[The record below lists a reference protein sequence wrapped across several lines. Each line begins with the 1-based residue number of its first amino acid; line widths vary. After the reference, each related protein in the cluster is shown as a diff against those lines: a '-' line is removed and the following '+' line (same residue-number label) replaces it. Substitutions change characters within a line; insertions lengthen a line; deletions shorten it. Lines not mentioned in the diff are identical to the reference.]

1 MSNLSDLLPS
11 GGGSKSAEF
20 VASGTLPNG
29 QAVILNSNGT
39 VTAVGTS
46 TQTVPIAVPTGSVTA
61 FTSDTLTYSDVS
73 WDGSTGHFVIVWKD
87 SANSNYGTARI
98 GTVAGNVITFSSTTY
113 VFNSERTNAPT
124 VEVDPNT
131 PGKFVIVWGYST
143 GSQFKGIVGNY
154 TGTGTSASMTF
165 GSVFLVANIDPPD
178 YVALAYDK
186 NTAGRFVVMFQ
197 GPTNAGQGVCG
208 NIASGATTVTMGS
221 VVTWASQGSAPH
233 PKYVMSIYYDKTA
246 DKFITP
252 FGDGA
257 NSNALNAIVG
267 TISSTDTL
275 TFGTRT
281 TSSITNTGLMEIAGD
296 PLRTNSSV
304 IAYAQSGPAS
314 ALVATLS
321 GTTVSFGTPAAFSAA
336 GTYRVTAMMGSGTQD
351 IGGLMWVELIG
362 GSNYVRASTFT
373 VSGTSLSIGT
383 TYNMTAGDGSGSPN
397 YLSSD
402 FNPAQ
407 SGQFVGAYYD
417 AVLTDGVT
425 QLGQL
430 LVGSQQ
436 TTNLTTTNFVGMPD
450 AAYSSGATATV
461 ALQGGISL
469 NQTSLTIGSTY
480 FVQDNG
486 TLGTSAGTVNVE
498 AGRAISAT
506 SLLIKGI

>member
-20 VASGTLPNG
+20 VASGALSNG
-29 QAVILNSNGT
+29 QTLILNSDGT
-39 VTAVGTS
+39 VTAVAGS
-46 TQTVPIAVPTGSVTA
+46 GSAAAVPTGSITA

-73 WDGSTGHFVIVWKD
+73 WDGSTGHFVVVWKD
-87 SANSNYGTARI
+87 SANSFYGTARI

-113 VFNSERTNAPT
+113 VFNSQRTNSPT
-124 VEVDPNT
+124 VEFDPNT

-165 GSVFLVANIDPPD
+165 GSVFLVANIDPPN

-233 PKYVMSIYYDKTA
+233 PKYVTSIYYDKTA

-281 TSSITNTGLMEIAGD
+281 TSSITNTGFMEIAGD

-304 IAYAQSGPAS
+304 IAYAANATGS
-314 ALVATLS
+314 ALVVTLS
-321 GTTVSFGTPAAFSAA
+321 GTTVSFGTPVSFSAA
-336 GTYRVTAMMGSGTQD
+336 GTYTVNAMMGSGVQD
-351 IGGLMWVELIG
+351 MGGLMWVEMIG
-362 GSNYVRASTFT
+362 GSNYVRASNFT

-383 TYNMTAGDGSGSPN
+383 AYNMTAGDGSGSPN
-397 YLSSD
+397 YLSAD

-417 AVLTDGVT
+417 AALTDGVT
-425 QLGQL
+425 QLGQFETL
-430 LVGSQQ
+430 DS
-436 TTNLTTTNFVGMPD
+436 NLTSTNFVGMPD

-461 ALQGGISL
+461 VLQGGISL

-480 FVQDNG
+480 YVQSNG
-486 TLGTSAGTVNVE
+486 SLSTNVGSPSVE